1 VSTNNWTNF
10 LAPTSATVQA
20 TFDFLD
26 EALGGENSIL
36 SSRFETLIRE
46 NTFVLVRTNPIY
58 SGIDAYVFTELGGS
72 GLEYSYS
79 YGEGEVA
86 SGEFTASAAG
96 VYRFILTVARVVPT
110 DGARDRIMLISKND
124 EIPPGPGTQGMTSY
138 TLGSTNYCVVH
149 GGTEELGGSAGGAWD
164 VWMNTGDT
172 ASAYIYMEGMGTTTN
187 STVGPVYF
195 SGSLVVPDE

>member
-1 VSTNNWTNF
+1 
-10 LAPTSATVQA
+10 VQA

-46 NTFVLVRTNPIY
+46 NTFVLVRTSAIY
-58 SGIDAYVFTELGGS
+58 SGIAANVYTELGGS

-79 YGEGEVA
+79 YGKGEVA

-96 VYRFILTVARVVPT
+96 VYRFVLGMSRYVAPSEDSYDIIGV
-110 DGARDRIMLISKND
+110 ISKND
-124 EIPPGPGTQGMTSY
+124 EIPGVHALDPYGHAAWCTV
-138 TLGSTNYCVVH
+138 GSTNYCVVY
-149 GGTEELGGSAGGAWD
+149 GDTEELGGSGSGAWD
-164 VWMNTGDT
+164 VWLNTGDT
-172 ASAYIYMEGMGTTTN
+172 VSVYVFMEFGGATTN
-187 STVGPVYF
+187 RTVGPVYF

>member
-1 VSTNNWTNF
+1 
-10 LAPTSATVQA
+10 VQA

-58 SGIDAYVFTELGGS
+58 SGIDAHVFTELGGS

-96 VYRFILTVARVVPT
+96 VYRFILTVARVVT
-110 DGARDRIMLISKND
+110 TNGALWDRIALISKND
-124 EIPPGPGTQGMTSY
+124 EIPEAPLGGEALY
-138 TLGSTNYCVVH
+138 TLGSTNYCMVH
-149 GGTEELGGSAGGAWD
+149 GGSEELGGSGGGAWD

-172 ASAYIYMEGMGTTTN
+172 ASAYIYMGTEGTTTN
-187 STVGPVYF
+187 SIVGPVYF